1 MGRRRSRVL
10 LGCSGNL
17 ELALFTEETP
27 GFRKGRKHLVRAIY
41 EEIDPDTGDQT
52 FTVVGMNRRKITLSG
67 ENGRWIPAGSSIN
80 CLRALYKWGVRG
92 ISLCLAAGQGAGAET
107 LRGSLRSRV
116 RDIIEFPAEGT
127 PRTLALHHSNGDST
141 LLCHKT
147 EYSIPEEHL
156 TFLREGCAPKV
167 CILTSVREA
176 DLPAVEAVYANQSI
190 LKRAII
196 PHASLLQGKAKRRFL
211 ALTPTTDLVQ
221 VNADEASIL
230 LGWDEVTPENAEK
243 AVRRMAKLTR
253 AGINVIT
260 LNSHGSIALD
270 ARGKL
275 VCQESFPVTAIDTCG
290 AGDSHFGALCY
301 ALFLR
306 KGKLGLQNGLA
317 LAAWVGAQVA
327 SAPGPIAALP
337 THAQVE
343 AFIRNRTM
351 PPMQV
356 EPVEEAWAS

>member
-1 MGRRRSRVL
+1 MGRRRIPVL

-17 ELALFTEETP
+17 ELVLSTEETS

-41 EEIDPDTGDQT
+41 EEVDPDTGDQT
-52 FTVVGMNRRKITLSG
+52 FTVVGMNRRKITFSG
-67 ENGRWIPAGSSIN
+67 ENARWIPAGSSIN

-116 RDIIEFPAEGT
+116 GEIVEFTAQGT

-147 EYSIPEEHL
+147 QYTIPEEHL

-167 CILTSVREA
+167 CILTSVREN
-176 DLPAVEAVYANQSI
+176 DLPAVEALYANERI
-190 LKRAII
+190 LKRALI
-196 PHASLLQGKAKRRFL
+196 PHASLLQGKLKRRFL
-211 ALTPTTDLVQ
+211 VLAAKTTLVQ
-221 VNADEASIL
+221 VNADEASLL
-230 LGWDEVTPENAEK
+230 LGWEVTPENAEK
-243 AVRRMAKLTR
+243 AVRCMAKMTK

-260 LNSHGSIALD
+260 LGSHGSIALD
-270 ARGKL
+270 LRGRL
-275 VCQESFPVTAIDTCG
+275 VRAAFPAAKAIDSCG

-306 KGKLGLQNGLA
+306 KGKLSLQNGLA
-317 LAAWVGAQVA
+317 LAAWVGSQVVA
-327 SAPGPIAALP
+327 ARGPIAALP